1 MSESGPVSRVRMLT
15 LRLRYLARQ
24 AIGARQRIL
33 FYAFLA
39 GLAGAVVAAG
49 FQYATALVQMLLSGK
64 HGGYVEIF
72 RSLEWWQ
79 RLLIPATGGL
89 LAGAVQY
96 FARRIVPR
104 QATSYME
111 AVALGDGDVPMR
123 PNLMRAS
130 SALFSIASGEAIG
143 REGPLAQLAAATAS
157 GIGRL
162 LREPPARL
170 RLLVACG
177 AAAGLAAA
185 YNAPLAS
192 AFFVAEIIMGSI
204 SMESFGPILLAS
216 ATSSVATRLYDGGHT
231 LYPISFT
238 GDMPVSGLLFFA
250 LAGILCG
257 FAAPAF
263 VATLDYSKRLFG
275 GIASMP
281 YLSLAIGGL
290 LVGVLAAFHPEVVG
304 NGKSVIR
311 EMLAGN
317 YVWQFVL
324 TLMVLKILAVMAAFG
339 SGAVG
344 GVFTPSLLVGASIGY
359 LLGTGVCAAGYD
371 AIPPELYCAV
381 GMGAFL
387 CAVTHAPVMAIV
399 MIFEMTLCPVLIV
412 PLVAASVVSY
422 FTVHALQGRSLYA
435 KALKSGPKSIFD
447 REMGELTVGEILRPS
462 FPKLSAGSH
471 LGAITASFMRSTDG
485 IIPVVNK
492 KGFYLGAVL
501 LKTIKPYLR
510 DADLAGT
517 VIASDIMHDDVPTLD
532 AKADLP
538 GALRAFSNA
547 DYDALPVLDSETG
560 IILGLLS
567 RADLYLTVSEVTRR
581 QSV

>member
-1 MSESGPVSRVRMLT
+1 MLT
-15 LRLRYLARQ
+15 LRLKYLARQ
-24 AIGARQRIL
+24 GFGARQRIL

-39 GLAGAVVAAG
+39 GLAGALVASA
-49 FQYATALVQMLLSGK
+49 FQYATALVQMLMTGMQ
-64 HGGYVEIF
+64 GGYVEIF
-72 RSLEWWQ
+72 RSLAWWQ
-79 RLLIPATGGL
+79 RLLIPAAGGL
-89 LAGAVQY
+89 LAGSVLY
-96 FARRIVPR
+96 LARRILPR
-104 QATSYME
+104 KATGYME

-143 REGPLAQLAAATAS
+143 REGPLAQLAAAAAS

-216 ATSSVATRLYDGGHT
+216 ATSSVATRMLDGGQT
-231 LYPISFT
+231 LYPISYT
-238 GDMPVSGLLFFA
+238 GDIPASGLVFFIVSGIF
-250 LAGILCG
+250 CG
-257 FAAPAF
+257 LAAPLF
-263 VATLDYSKRLFG
+263 VGVLDYSRHIFG
-275 GIASMP
+275 KLTDWP
-281 YLSLAIGGL
+281 YLSLALGGFIVGL
-290 LVGVLAAFHPEVVG
+290 LAMVHPEVVG

-324 TLMVLKILAVMAAFG
+324 TLMILKILAVMSAFG

-344 GVFTPSLLVGASIGY
+344 GVFTPSLLVGASIGF
-359 LLGTGVCAAGYD
+359 LMGTAVCAAGYD
-371 AIPPELYCAV
+371 AIPPECYCAV

-399 MIFEMTLCPVLIV
+399 MIFEMTLCPALIV

-422 FTVHALQGRSLYA
+422 FTVHTLHGRSLYA

-447 REMGELTVGEILRPS
+447 RDIAELTVGEILRPN
-462 FPKLSAGSH
+462 FPTLAPGNH

-485 IIPVVNK
+485 IIPVVSR
-492 KGFYLGAVL
+492 KGAYLGSVL

-532 AKADLP
+532 VKADLP
-538 GALRAFSNA
+538 EALRAFSNA
-547 DYDALPVLDSETG
+547 DYDALPALDAETG
-560 IILGLLS
+560 AIAGLLS